1 MYKFSELNE
10 NKKDTNNEDIRYRL
24 LDIIDKT
31 LRIESYGSARK
42 EILMTT
48 KIVNKEMLVDEILR
62 LFNLVSNDSI
72 KESLNDLKNY
82 NKDWYS
88 IDNYINTIGVLEKED
103 TNESILNF
111 IETYKSFDNELFLEL
126 FKSKFSKENII
137 SDINSINTDTVESE
151 VLEKICLLIRN
162 T

>member
-10 NKKDTNNEDIRYRL
+10 NKKDTNNEDIRYNL
-24 LDIIDKT
+24 LDIIDNT

-48 KIVNKEMLVDEILR
+48 KIVNKEMLVDEILL
-62 LFNLVSNDSI
+62 LFNIVSNDSI

-88 IDNYINTIGVLEKED
+88 IDNYINTIGFLEKED

-126 FKSKFSKENII
+126 VKSKFSNENIV
-137 SDINSINTDTVESE
+137 SDINSIKTDDVEI
-151 VLEKICLLIRN
+151 LEKINILKDI
-162 T
+162 

>member
-10 NKKDTNNEDIRYRL
+10 NKKDTNNEDIRYKL

-48 KIVNKEMLVDEILR
+48 KIVNKEMLVDEILL
-62 LFNLVSNDSI
+62 LFNIISNDSI

-88 IDNYINTIGVLEKED
+88 IDNYIDNISVTEKESSNK
-103 TNESILNF
+103 TLLNF
-111 IETYKSFDNELFLEL
+111 IETYKNFDNELFLEL
-126 FKSKFSKENII
+126 FKSKFNKENII
-137 SDINSINTDTVESE
+137 SDINSINTDKVESE

>member
-10 NKKDTNNEDIRYRL
+10 NKKDTNNEDIRYKL

-48 KIVNKEMLVDEILR
+48 KIVNKEMLVDEILL
-62 LFNLVSNDSI
+62 LFNIVSNDSI
-72 KESLNDLKNY
+72 KENLNNLKNY

-88 IDNYINTIGVLEKED
+88 IDNYINTIGFLEKED
-103 TNESILNF
+103 TNKNLINF

-126 FKSKFSKENII
+126 VKNKFSKENIV
-137 SDINSINTDTVESE
+137 SDINSIKTDDVEI
-151 VLEKICLLIRN
+151 LEKINILKDI
-162 T
+162 

>member
-10 NKKDTNNEDIRYRL
+10 NKKDTNNEDIRYKL

-48 KIVNKEMLVDEILR
+48 KIVNKEMLVDEILL
-62 LFNLVSNDSI
+62 LFNIISNDSI

-88 IDNYINTIGVLEKED
+88 IDNYINTIGFLEKED
-103 TNESILNF
+103 TNKNLINF

-126 FKSKFSKENII
+126 FKSKFSNENIV
-137 SDINSINTDTVESE
+137 SDINSIKTDDVEI
-151 VLEKICLLIRN
+151 LEKINILKDI
-162 T
+162 

>member
-10 NKKDTNNEDIRYRL
+10 NKKDTNNEDIRYKL

-62 LFNLVSNDSI
+62 LFNENSKDSI
-72 KESLNDLKNY
+72 RESLNDLKNY

-88 IDNYINTIGVLEKED
+88 IDNYINTIGFLEKED

-126 FKSKFSKENII
+126 VKSKFSNENIV
-137 SDINSINTDTVESE
+137 SDINSIKTDDVEI
-151 VLEKICLLIRN
+151 LEKINILKDI
-162 T
+162 

>member
-10 NKKDTNNEDIRYRL
+10 NKKDTNNEDIRYKL
-24 LDIIDKT
+24 LDIIDNT

-62 LFNLVSNDSI
+62 LFNENSKDSI
-72 KESLNDLKNY
+72 RESLNDLKNY

-88 IDNYINTIGVLEKED
+88 IDNYINTIGFLEKED
-103 TNESILNF
+103 TNKNLINF

-126 FKSKFSKENII
+126 VKSKFSKENII
-137 SDINSINTDTVESE
+137 SDITSINTDDVEI
-151 VLEKICLLIRN
+151 LEKINILKDI
-162 T
+162 

>member
-10 NKKDTNNEDIRYRL
+10 NKKDTNNEDIRYKL

-62 LFNLVSNDSI
+62 LFNENSKDSI
-72 KESLNDLKNY
+72 RESLNDLKNY

-88 IDNYINTIGVLEKED
+88 IDNYINTIGFLEKED
-103 TNESILNF
+103 TNKNLINF

-126 FKSKFSKENII
+126 VKNKFSKENIV
-137 SDINSINTDTVESE
+137 SDINSIKTDDVEI
-151 VLEKICLLIRN
+151 LEKINILKDI
-162 T
+162 

>member
-10 NKKDTNNEDIRYRL
+10 NKKDTNNEDIRYKL
-24 LDIIDKT
+24 LDIIDNT

-62 LFNLVSNDSI
+62 LFNENSKDSI
-72 KESLNDLKNY
+72 RESLNDLKNY

-88 IDNYINTIGVLEKED
+88 IDNYINTIGFLEKED
-103 TNESILNF
+103 TNKNLINF

-126 FKSKFSKENII
+126 VKSKFSNENIV
-137 SDINSINTDTVESE
+137 SDINSIKTDDVEI
-151 VLEKICLLIRN
+151 LEKINILKDI
-162 T
+162 

>member
-10 NKKDTNNEDIRYRL
+10 NKKDTNNEDIRYKL
-24 LDIIDKT
+24 LDIIDNT

-62 LFNLVSNDSI
+62 LFNENSKDSI
-72 KESLNDLKNY
+72 RESLNDLKNY

-88 IDNYINTIGVLEKED
+88 IDNYINTIGFLEKED

-126 FKSKFSKENII
+126 VKSKFSNENIV
-137 SDINSINTDTVESE
+137 SDINSIKTDDVEI
-151 VLEKICLLIRN
+151 LEKINILKDI
-162 T
+162 

>member
-88 IDNYINTIGVLEKED
+88 IDNYINTIGVLEKEYV
-103 TNESILNF
+103 NKKLINF

-126 FKSKFSKENII
+126 VKDRFSSEDII
-137 SDINSINTDTVESE
+137 TDINNIKTDDVNI
-151 VLEKICLLIRN
+151 LEKINILKDIL
-162 T
+162 